1 IHHWAIPR
9 VIWKARE
16 EERQMK
22 GKQLKLDGTF
32 ERVTG
37 PKEFMHDGILDA
49 VSQFVVCNDQSL
61 AVANKASFHNC
72 LVSMR
77 PKSITKDIP
86 STHNV
91 TTYIHNQFVKQL
103 EELKGDILIS

>member
-1 IHHWAIPR
+1 IHHWAIPH

-22 GKQLKLDGTF
+22 GKQPKLDGTF
-32 ERVTG
+32 ERITG
-37 PKEFMHDGILDA
+37 PKEFTHDGILHT
-49 VSQFVVCNDQSL
+49 VSQFVACNDQSL
-61 AVANKASFHNC
+61 AMANKASFCNC

-77 PKSITKDIP
+77 PKSITKDMP

-91 TTYIHNQFVKQL
+91 TTYIHNQFVKRL
-103 EELKGDILIS
+103 KELKGDILIS

>member
-1 IHHWAIPR
+1 IHHWAIPCM
-9 VIWKARE
+9 IWKARE

-32 ERVTG
+32 ERVMG
-37 PKEFMHDGILDA
+37 PKEFTCDGVLDA
-49 VSQFVVCNDQSL
+49 VSWFVACNDQSL
-61 AVANKASFHNC
+61 AMANKASFCNC

-77 PKSITKDIP
+77 PKSITKDIL

-103 EELKGDILIS
+103 EELKGDILVS